1 MKSASIIELLGYSFG
16 GIIAA
21 QRGDYSTA
29 AKCFILA
36 ATSLV
41 DPEESA
47 QYLTAAGID
56 RANMV
61 ADVGEIV
68 KFGALS

>member
-1 MKSASIIELLGYSFG
+1 MKPVQLVELVGYAFG
-16 GIIAA
+16 GVVAA
-21 QRGDYSTA
+21 SRSDYVTA

-36 ATSLV
+36 ASSLV
-41 DPEESA
+41 DPETA
-47 QYLTAAGID
+47 GQYLTQAGID

-61 ADVGEIV
+61 ADVEEVV